1 MERFIPVECFRK
13 KGNTFRGITFFS
25 LLPEFPEISVPFVH
39 NYQCQAS
46 HGNFSEMTAM
56 PKMAGS
62 SDESLFQTI
71 YTCDSCFFSSP
82 LLTNFLQHHCSTP
95 GEKDLSFGHQYLCF
109 SFAFMIVV
117 LSLLARENT
126 VDADR

>member
-39 NYQCQAS
+39 NYQYQAS

-56 PKMAGS
+56 PRWRVRVMNHCSKPFIPVTAV
-62 SDESLFQTI
+62 
-71 YTCDSCFFSSP
+71 SSP
-82 LLTNFLQHHCSTP
+82 RHC
-95 GEKDLSFGHQYLCF
+95 
-109 SFAFMIVV
+109 
-117 LSLLARENT
+117 
-126 VDADR
+126 